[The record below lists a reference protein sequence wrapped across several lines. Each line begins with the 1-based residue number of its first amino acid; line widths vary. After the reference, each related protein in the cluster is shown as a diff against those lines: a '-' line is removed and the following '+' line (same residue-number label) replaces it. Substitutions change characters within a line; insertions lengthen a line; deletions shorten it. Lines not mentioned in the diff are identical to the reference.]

1 MAPGGTPKR
10 SAEHAAVRQPTNGNA
25 KILTPD
31 RAEPRTGRVASAAS
45 DRRAGTAVELAAHEM
60 VPPAIGTDLD
70 EITGELVVG
79 AAELL
84 ELGGV

>member
-1 MAPGGTPKR
+1 M
-10 SAEHAAVRQPTNGNA
+10 
-25 KILTPD
+25 
-31 RAEPRTGRVASAAS
+31 
-45 DRRAGTAVELAAHEM
+45 GTAVELAAHEM

-84 ELGGV
+84 ELGGLRDAAPVGGAQAVAVDV